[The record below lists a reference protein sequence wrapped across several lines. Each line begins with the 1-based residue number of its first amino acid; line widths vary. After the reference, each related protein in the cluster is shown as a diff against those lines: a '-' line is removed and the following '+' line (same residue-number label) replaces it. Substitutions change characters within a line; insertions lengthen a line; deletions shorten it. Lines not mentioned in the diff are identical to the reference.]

1 MTNKEFTLHVKQ
13 GDTLYVPISIKQNE
27 EFIEAEIYKVTAY
40 ILDKVILCNNI
51 TTQTKLLL
59 IKAEDNDF
67 IDGKYTLYLVLE
79 RNTGER
85 KTVTGQ
91 LIVQKGKINGQS

>member
-1 MTNKEFTLHVKQ
+1 MTAEFTLNVKQ
-13 GDTLYVPISIKQNE
+13 GDTLYVPISIKQND
-27 EFIEAEIYKVTAY
+27 EFIESGKYDLTAY
-40 ILDKVILCNNI
+40 VLNKVIKCQNI
-51 TTQTKLLL
+51 SSQTKVLN

-67 IDGKYTLYLVLE
+67 IDGTYTLYLVLE

>member
-1 MTNKEFTLHVKQ
+1 MTAEFTLSVKQ
-13 GDTLYVPISIKQNE
+13 GDTLYVPIAIKQNE
-27 EFIEAEIYKVTAY
+27 EFVETGIYNVTAY
-40 ILDKVILCNNI
+40 VLDKVIQCNNI
-51 TTQTKLLL
+51 TTQSKLLL

-67 IDGKYTLYLVLE
+67 IDGEYTLYLVLE

-91 LIVQKGKINGQS
+91 LIVQKGKVNGQS